1 MFNYGHLLKEHF
13 YTNHSHKDYLNYF
26 LDPDFYSFPVFTL
39 HWFTPDFIDK
49 RNVMNNIINSFE
61 KYNGVL
67 LHAITSDHLNDH
79 TNYSSIMTIEIQT
92 DILNERLC
100 KSLIKDFEQLI
111 EQYERI
117 YEVNKIFSS

>member
-1 MFNYGHLLKEHF
+1 MFNYGHLLKEYF

-26 LDPDFYSFPVFTL
+26 LDPEFYSFPVFTL
-39 HWFTPDFIDK
+39 HWLTPDFIDK
-49 RNVMNNIINSFE
+49 RYIMNNIINSFE

-67 LHAITSDHLNDH
+67 LHAVTSDYINDH
-79 TNYSSIMTIEIQT
+79 VNYSSIMTIEIQT

-111 EQYERI
+111 EQYERM
-117 YEVNKIFSS
+117 YEVNKIFSG

>member
-1 MFNYGHLLKEHF
+1 MFKYGLLLKEHF
-13 YTNHSHKDYLNYF
+13 YANHSHKDYLNYF

-39 HWFTPDFIDK
+39 HWFTPSFIEK
-49 RNVMNNIINSFE
+49 KYVMNNIINSLE

-67 LHAITSDHLNDH
+67 LHAVTSDYINDH
-79 TNYSSIMTIEIQT
+79 ATYSAIITIEIQI

-100 KSLIKDFEQLI
+100 KSLIKDFEHLI

-117 YEVNKIFSS
+117 YEMNKIFSN